1 MRDKLQNGET
11 CGSTGRRESIKNFQ
25 RRAVSKL
32 SRHLIDWGWNTPT
45 AQVLEEIARRR
56 LQPLVRHEYR
66 GHIEAL
72 GGPKDELLHVA
83 RCGVSIDPDL
93 QRRPLLMV
101 VIGLTAASSAARQI
115 DSRSKAA
122 RWPGPLQR
130 VVMLF
135 RVTISLSPS
144 SFSFSP

>member
-1 MRDKLQNGET
+1 MLVGHIGAAIDPDRRDK
-11 CGSTGRRESIKNFQ
+11 
-25 RRAVSKL
+25 
-32 SRHLIDWGWNTPT
+32 
-45 AQVLEEIARRR
+45 EIARRR

-66 GHIEAL
+66 RHIESL

-115 DSRSKAA
+115 DSRSEAA

-135 RVTISLSPS
+135 RVTFSLPPS